1 MPRAPPRIKVARQ
14 CLESYEPYQ
23 AASRWLQ
30 CQRFDIFWGQVYHSA
45 QRVDRGGRIVLKTHN
60 CGELRIENAGQQ
72 VTLAGW
78 VHRHRS
84 HGGVLFIILRDRS
97 GLVQVTFDQRTAPEA
112 HAAVEQARAEW
123 VLQVKGTVQ
132 VRPVGTENPE
142 MPTGEIEVIAD
153 SATVLN
159 RSKTP
164 RFYIDREAGESEALR
179 LEFRYLD
186 LRRERMQRNL
196 ILRHRVIKF
205 IRDFLGERDF
215 IEIET
220 PILGKSTP
228 EGARDYLIPS
238 RTHPGLFF
246 ALPQSPQQLKQ
257 LLMVAGFERY
267 FQIARCFRDEDLRGE
282 RQPEFTQLD
291 LEISFVEQEDILQ
304 LTEEMFIRLIEE
316 VSDKKLLFEPFPRL
330 SYREAMDRFGKD
342 NPDLRFGMELVD
354 VSDLADGCE
363 FGVFSRAVAEGGQVK
378 GIRAEGLAD
387 YSRKQIDELGQF
399 VQTRGAKGLAWL
411 AVQEDGVRSSFAK
424 FLQQE
429 MVDALIQRL
438 EGRPGDLLLF
448 VADRPAIVAESLG
461 RLRIELGD
469 RLGLRDDNVLAM
481 AWILEWPLFGYNE
494 EEQRWDPSH
503 HLFTAPAPEDIP
515 LLDTDPGAVRG
526 LQHDLVCNN
535 YELGGG
541 SIRIHQREIQ
551 EKVFELIGLDVEDA
565 KQQFGH
571 MLRAFEYGTP
581 PHGGIA
587 PGIDRLVMLLA
598 GEPNIREVIAFPKTQ
613 TASDLM
619 VSAPSPIGE
628 EQLRELHIRVVDSE

>member
-1 MPRAPPRIKVARQ
+1 M
-14 CLESYEPYQ
+14 
-23 AASRWLQ
+23 
-30 CQRFDIFWGQVYHSA
+30 
-45 QRVDRGGRIVLKTHN
+45 LKTHN
-60 CGELRIENAGQQ
+60 CGELRTQDIGQR

-84 HGGVLFIILRDRS
+84 HGGVLFINLRDRS
-97 GLVQVTFDQRTAPEA
+97 GLVQVTFNQRTAPEA

-123 VLQVKGTVQ
+123 VLQIEGAVQ
-132 VRPVGTENPE
+132 ARPAGTENSD
-142 MPTGEIEVIAD
+142 MPTGRIEVAA
-153 SATVLN
+153 SAATVLN
-159 RSKTP
+159 PSRTP
-164 RFYIDREAGESEALR
+164 RFYVDREAGEAEALR

-186 LRRERMQRNL
+186 LRRERMQRNM
-196 ILRHRVIKF
+196 ILRHRVVKF
-205 IRDFLGERDF
+205 IRDFLDERGF

-220 PILGKSTP
+220 PVLGKSTP
-228 EGARDYLIPS
+228 EGARDYLVPS
-238 RTHPGLFF
+238 RTHPGQFF
-246 ALPQSPQQLKQ
+246 SLPQSPQQLKQ

-267 FQIARCFRDEDLRGE
+267 FQIARCFRDEDLRGD

-291 LEISFVEQEDILQ
+291 LEMSFVEQEDILQ
-304 LTEEMFIRLIEE
+304 LTEEMYTRIVEE
-316 VSDKKLLFEPFPRL
+316 ITDKKLLFKPFPRL
-330 SYREAMDRFGKD
+330 TYREAMDRFGKD
-342 NPDLRFGMELVD
+342 NPDLRFGLELVD
-354 VSDLADGCE
+354 ASDLAEGCG

-378 GIRAEGLAD
+378 GIRAEGLAS
-387 YSRKQIDELGQF
+387 YSRRQIDELGEF
-399 VQTRGAKGLAWL
+399 VQEHGAKGLAWL
-411 AVQEDGVRSSFAK
+411 AVQEEGVRSSFAK

-429 MVDALIQRL
+429 TVDALIERM
-438 EGRPGDLLLF
+438 EGQPGDLLLF
-448 VADRPAIVAESLG
+448 VADKPAIVAETLG

-469 RLGLRDDNVLAM
+469 RLGLRDDKVLAL
-481 AWILEWPLFGYNE
+481 AWILEWPLFGYDE
-494 EEQRWDPSH
+494 EQQRWDPSH

-535 YELGGG
+535 YEMAGG

-613 TASDLM
+613 TASDPM
-619 VSAPSPIGE
+619 VGAPSPIGE
-628 EQLRELHIRVVDSE
+628 QQLKELHIRVVHDE